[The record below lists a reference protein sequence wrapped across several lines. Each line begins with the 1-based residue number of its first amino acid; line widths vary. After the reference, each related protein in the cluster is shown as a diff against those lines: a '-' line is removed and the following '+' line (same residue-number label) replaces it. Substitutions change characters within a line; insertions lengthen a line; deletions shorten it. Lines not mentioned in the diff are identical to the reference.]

1 LETLMGNI
9 CWDVATSDFS
19 LTIDGLVLLAALAVG
34 FVPFGKYMPVIGPY
48 VPVARLIALLVALL
62 IVFLIGFRVADERQ
76 EKRTLRAIV
85 AAQTADVETS
95 AKAASDAESRANTI
109 EKEANDRRKAD
120 DDYIASLKPVDG
132 ACGFDPDGGRLPNHA
147 RPAAARAK
155 SPAGRR

>member
-1 LETLMGNI
+1 MGNI
-9 CWDVATSDFS
+9 FWDVATSDFS
-19 LTIDGLVLLAALAVG
+19 LTVDGLVLLAALVVG

-85 AAQTADVETS
+85 AAQAADVETS

-109 EKEANDRRKAD
+109 EREANDRRKAD
-120 DDYIASLKPVDG
+120 DDYIAALAPVAG
-132 ACGFDPDGGRLPNHA
+132 ACGFEPFPGRVRHGSDAGPGS
-147 RPAAARAK
+147 AK
-155 SPAGRR
+155 PSASGR